1 MQKRFGLFCLPSNIN
16 DQCTPIVNQFFV
28 ERAPWAD
35 NNPYARQYFLQ
46 QHMVAV
52 DHKPR
57 MAMWGKGQQQGVGCR
72 YRQQNCLC
80 TWHHSIPFKKKI
92 EKAGGVYVQHS
103 AINDDGGRDLILEDS
118 TPRSVE
124 NDAFKGIVGQST
136 KMQEIFRLVERV
148 ADSDSTILINGET
161 GTGKGLIA
169 QAIHK
174 QSYRKDK
181 PFVSINCGAIP
192 ENLLESEL
200 FGHLKGAFTG
210 ATANKVGKF
219 EAANGGTIFLDEIGD
234 MSQDL
239 QVKILKVL
247 EERCFEPVGGCKTV
261 TVNVRIVAATHR
273 DLEEEVQK
281 GNFREDLFY
290 RLFVIPVNL
299 PSLRERRS
307 DIPHFVA
314 HFLNCLNQAKKTQVV
329 SIADDALNVMMQHA
343 WPGNVRE
350 LANLMERMVVIKG
363 KGEID
368 INDLPEKM
376 KSQSPNNSFCAP
388 EITGDGLCL
397 STAVSEF
404 EKRLIYQS
412 LEKTKWVKN
421 RAAQLLQVKRT
432 TLVEKIKR
440 YELQKCA

>member
-1 MQKRFGLFCLPSNIN
+1 MQNSAMIGDGDTC
-16 DQCTPIVNQFFV
+16 
-28 ERAPWAD
+28 
-35 NNPYARQYFLQ
+35 
-46 QHMVAV
+46 AV
-52 DHKPR
+52 
-57 MAMWGKGQQQGVGCR
+57 V
-72 YRQQNCLC
+72 
-80 TWHHSIPFKKKI
+80 
-92 EKAGGVYVQHS
+92 
-103 AINDDGGRDLILEDS
+103 EDS
-118 TPRSVE
+118 ASPSKQI
-124 NDAFKGIVGQST
+124 DPFKGIVGESAQ
-136 KMQEIFRLVERV
+136 MQKIFRLVERV

-169 QAIHK
+169 HAIHK
-174 QSYRKDK
+174 QSYRKDQ

-247 EERCFEPVGGCKTV
+247 EERCFEPVGSCKTV

-290 RLFVIPVNL
+290 RLFVIPIKL
-299 PSLRERRS
+299 PSLQERRS

-314 HFLNCLNQAKKTQVV
+314 HFLDCLNTTKKTLVT
-329 SIADDALNVMMQHA
+329 SISEDALKVLMHYA

-363 KGEID
+363 EGEID
-368 INDLPEKM
+368 IHDLPYKM
-376 KSQSPNNSFCAP
+376 KHATPNTSFCAP

-397 STAVSEF
+397 NTAVSEF

-421 RAAQLLQVKRT
+421 RAAQLLHVKRT